1 MATFNPFTKNEISE
15 NIINPS
21 LEKEIDVTVEK
32 SEIDA
37 IDYVIIEDL
46 EKSPVITAQ
55 NKYYIIAGAFAEEKN
70 ANKMVNKLKAWNY
83 NAEIL
88 RGGRLLRVCYD
99 SFIDR
104 KSAILALNNI
114 KKENPN
120 VWLLTK

>member
-1 MATFNPFTKNEISE
+1 
-15 NIINPS
+15 
-21 LEKEIDVTVEK
+21 
-32 SEIDA
+32 
-37 IDYVIIEDL
+37 
-46 EKSPVITAQ
+46 
-55 NKYYIIAGAFAEEKN
+55 
-70 ANKMVNKLKAWNY
+70 MVNKLKAWNY

-114 KKENPN
+114 KKDNPN